1 MGDKWFVR
9 GVPEDVAQAVADA
22 ARTEGITMGRWVTRA
37 LRAAL
42 ERPGPAGAP
51 EAGAEQITEVL
62 ERLERLGA
70 TLATVEATVT
80 LHDAYIRELRQDRER
95 GRTAGRASP
104 AAARPAPATAAGDG
118 TGARPRG
125 KGGKPL
131 SPEQDKIIAD
141 MIRAERPYSEIAS
154 KAGVSI
160 GAITKIRKRLGV

>member
-1 MGDKWFVR
+1 M
-9 GVPEDVAQAVADA
+9 P
-22 ARTEGITMGRWVTRA
+22 
-37 LRAAL
+37 
-42 ERPGPAGAP
+42 PGPKGSPWDAGSRARSGRP
-51 EAGAEQITEVL
+51 WSGRDRREHRRARAEQITEVL

-70 TLATVEATVT
+70 TLATVEATVN

-104 AAARPAPATAAGDG
+104 AAARPAPATAAGDE
-118 TGARPRG
+118 TAARPRG

-141 MIRAERPYSEIAS
+141 MIHAERPYSEIAS